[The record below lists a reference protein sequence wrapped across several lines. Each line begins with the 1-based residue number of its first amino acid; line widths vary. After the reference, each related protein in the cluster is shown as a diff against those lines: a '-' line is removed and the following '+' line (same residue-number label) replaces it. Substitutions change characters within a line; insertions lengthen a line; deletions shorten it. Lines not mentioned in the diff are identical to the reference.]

1 MIKSH
6 NRTIGV
12 ITILLMLGA
21 SPLSVTYSF
30 ADTGDNQ
37 EDKKGQNDPKSEKSI
52 KKERLKAI
60 LTEKVVNGKL
70 KVQHYALPDD
80 TTEEDMQRML
90 SFEGQTSG
98 WAYVNYKA
106 YHSGIVLF
114 DGKASKVGENLW
126 EISTNGVSILG
137 ERQSDLESS
146 GKSNDSHVVMYET
159 ASDEDLSYRV
169 VFSGKVTETDEENVI
184 AMSFMNSGLNPEIDQ
199 NIKFL
204 QIGELT
210 IKSEKSINSN
220 QELRNS
226 ISVNVITTFFSLID

>member
-1 MIKSH
+1 MKKSH

-12 ITILLMLGA
+12 IAVFLMLGA

-30 ADTGDNQ
+30 ADTEDNQ
-37 EDKKGQNDPKSEKSI
+37 EDKKVQNDPKSEKSI

-146 GKSNDSHVVMYET
+146 GKSNDSY
-159 ASDEDLSYRV
+159 
-169 VFSGKVTETDEENVI
+169 VTGEI
-184 AMSFMNSGLNPEIDQ
+184 LN
-199 NIKFL
+199 
-204 QIGELT
+204 
-210 IKSEKSINSN
+210 
-220 QELRNS
+220 
-226 ISVNVITTFFSLID
+226 